1 MKRSKAAWIWG
12 KAPQGLLPGT
22 ESANSKRL
30 AGCFRTEMER
40 TALMGTQSFEDEA
53 DDEYEDEGLRAD
65 RALTE

>member
-1 MKRSKAAWIWG
+1 
-12 KAPQGLLPGT
+12 
-22 ESANSKRL
+22 
-30 AGCFRTEMER
+30 MER